1 MKSKAATRGKEV
13 KIRLAEE
20 ELERLNKNVAMTGLS
35 RERYLRLLI
44 TEKVPVALPPADY
57 GSIMRQLKAIDADI
71 RTVLHHLELPYMQ
84 AQRESMTRRIDQ
96 STQYYDGY
104 AVPTT
109 LNIPCGEEVNPYG
122 GLED

>member
-71 RTVLHHLELPYMQ
+71 RTVLQHLELPYMQ
-84 AQRESMTRRIDQ
+84 AQLESMTQRIDRT
-96 STQYYDGY
+96 TQYYAGY
-104 AVPTT
+104 AMPTT
-109 LNIPCGEEVNPYG
+109 LSMPYGEEVNPYG